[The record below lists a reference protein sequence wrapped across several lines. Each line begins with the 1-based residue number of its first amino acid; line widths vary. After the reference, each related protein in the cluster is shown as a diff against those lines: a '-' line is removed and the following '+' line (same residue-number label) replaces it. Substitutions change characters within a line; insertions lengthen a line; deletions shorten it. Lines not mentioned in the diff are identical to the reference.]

1 MSADLLDIDKRILQI
16 LSNQPSR
23 SAKGI
28 ANECEISVR
37 TVERYLKALQLKG
50 KLQRVG
56 ATKGDVAGN
65 LNDQQFN
72 ACFGQR

>member
-1 MSADLLDIDKRILQI
+1 MGKPSALSEEMSADLLDIDKRILQI

-56 ATKGDVAGN
+56 ATKGEMWRVI
-65 LNDQQFN
+65 
-72 ACFGQR
+72 